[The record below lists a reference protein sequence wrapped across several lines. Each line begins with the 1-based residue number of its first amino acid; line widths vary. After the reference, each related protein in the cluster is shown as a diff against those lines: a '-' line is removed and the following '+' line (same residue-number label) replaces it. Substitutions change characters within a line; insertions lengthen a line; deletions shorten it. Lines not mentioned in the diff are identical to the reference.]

1 MYICRYTNRE
11 APVSISLWLYLTMSP
26 RNTAKHLRSD
36 SEIQQRIVEFA
47 NQSFRSHGIK
57 EVTMDHIARSLHM
70 SKRTIYQFFADKED
84 LIIACLRQNEEQE
97 QAFVQKLHSKHD
109 NILDIMFLHMEYSL
123 GEIGLCNPQYFSD
136 SYLYPRVRACIE
148 QRSAQRVEEILE
160 VLRTGVEQGMFLPH
174 VDFRL
179 IVLAMINQITQVLQ
193 DKTFVNYTLEHCIL
207 NIVLIVVRGCATLQ
221 GIARIDEFCLRYIEK
236 RQLSL

>member
-1 MYICRYTNRE
+1 MQIYNRE

-123 GEIGLCNPQYFSD
+123 GE
-136 SYLYPRVRACIE
+136 
-148 QRSAQRVEEILE
+148 
-160 VLRTGVEQGMFLPH
+160 
-174 VDFRL
+174 
-179 IVLAMINQITQVLQ
+179 
-193 DKTFVNYTLEHCIL
+193 
-207 NIVLIVVRGCATLQ
+207 Q